1 MNVEAVT
8 AQHGLSLDAAS
19 TGHELQVN
27 ATAND
32 NPLEYEDCVHY
43 IQGYVGDLQVIVLD
57 NFSQN
62 NTTHYDIYWYAVW
75 IDGEGEQKVI
85 ERKWLYRELQS

>member
-1 MNVEAVT
+1 LIYE
-8 AQHGLSLDAAS
+8 
-19 TGHELQVN
+19 VN
-27 ATAND
+27 NTAND
-32 NPLEYEDCVHY
+32 NPLEYETCVHF

-62 NTTHYDIYWYAVW
+62 NTTHNDIYWYAVW

-85 ERKWLYRELQS
+85 ERNWLNHEMNA